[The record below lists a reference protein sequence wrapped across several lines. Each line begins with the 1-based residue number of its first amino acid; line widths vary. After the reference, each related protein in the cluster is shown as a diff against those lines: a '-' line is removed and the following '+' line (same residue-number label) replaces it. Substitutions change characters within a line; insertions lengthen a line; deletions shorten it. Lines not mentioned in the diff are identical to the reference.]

1 MTKTS
6 DDVRD
11 SINKIFKA
19 EVLKYASDDEFKI
32 RRLPT
37 GILTIDRI
45 LGGGVARG
53 RFTEFYGNYS
63 VGKTYTSLR
72 TIATAQR
79 SGVQCAY
86 ADAERSFDPRWANNL
101 GVDTGTLAIFIPEDG
116 EQLIDVVESIL
127 RGGEFGIVVV
137 DSIAALIPKKEVEER
152 ADKEQMG
159 LAGKLTSKMMR
170 RLTAANKHNTAVI
183 LINQVRE
190 KIGVMWGKPETT
202 TGGRAIPFY
211 AGQRLEF
218 RKGEKIK
225 KEVDGKTQTVGFNVT
240 IRVEKDKT
248 GPNVERQG
256 TVTFLGKQGIDKYEE
271 IVTLAELDG
280 ILQHKGNSYSYNG
293 DSATGREAFK
303 RMLRKDRK
311 LYKKIRKAVREGA
324 TSVGEE
330 EG

>member
-1 MTKTS
+1 MTKNS
-6 DDVRD
+6 DRVLSDV
-11 SINKIFKA
+11 NKLFKK
-19 EVLKYASDDEFKI
+19 EVLTYASDSKYKI
-32 RRLPT
+32 RRIPT

-45 LGGGVARG
+45 LGGGIARG

-63 VGKTYTSLR
+63 VGKTYTSLAAIGR
-72 TIATAQR
+72 AQR
-79 SGVQCAY
+79 SGIQCAY
-86 ADAERSFDPRWANNL
+86 ADAERSFDPRWAERL
-101 GVDTGTLAIFIPEDG
+101 GVDTGSLAIFTPEDG

-170 RLTAANKHNTAVI
+170 RLTAANKYNTAVI

-211 AGQRLEF
+211 AGQRVEF

-225 KEVDGKTQTVGFNVT
+225 KEIDGKTRTIGFNVT
-240 IRVEKDKT
+240 VRVEKDKT
-248 GPNVERQG
+248 GPNVEQMG
-256 TVTFLGKQGIDKYEE
+256 TVPFLNETGIDKHEE
-271 IVTLAELDG
+271 VLLLAELDG
-280 ILQHKGNSYSYNG
+280 VVKHKGNTYSYNG

-303 RMLRKDRK
+303 RMMRKDRK
-311 LYKKIRKAVREGA
+311 LYKKIRKAVREGETA
-324 TSVGEE
+324 VGEQE
-330 EG
+330 E